1 MRRALQ
7 KIALAVLCATLIL
20 PVIALGADN
29 GKLAGVKGKA
39 ANASDPES
47 YNAILIG
54 IDDYESFPTLSTPVA
69 DVEALAAVLEKD
81 YGFTVTLLTDH
92 TKDKPTNRNI
102 QKLIREKAMSLTE
115 KDNLMVYYAGHG
127 SLDELGTGDGYW
139 IPIDGKADDPS
150 SWIPHEQIT
159 KLMGNEK
166 GKIKSFILV
175 ADSCYSGSMM
185 RSIKIE
191 PPGRADDDT
200 LTKRMLE
207 GAGKRSRIIVSSGG
221 NEPVPDQ
228 AFGSKHSLFAHY
240 FLEGLKENK
249 KRYLDVGALFNTKV
263 KPEVEKRIK
272 QKPLISR
279 LTSAVDEDGIFLMT
293 KAGGELPKPKV
304 DLNAV
309 NDKLKQEKAALQA
322 QIRAL
327 TASQSGLKDEI
338 ESMNKKQL
346 AAKKEY
352 EARLSELESKRSSLS
367 DDRSRLDEADK
378 KNRADELKLQA
389 LLREKDALSADKMAE
404 IKKEQGR
411 ISALNSQIDSQRTAL
426 QGKERSLA
434 EAEANLKKN
443 EAKMNAKIM
452 AEEQKIAELKEKEK
466 AFEAKA
472 RQADEARKAAD
483 DKIAKANEELKQME
497 ETKKQLAD
505 QIKIAT
511 SKVAGIYSNSTSGDA
526 KGRFVVLGD
535 VVFDKKTNLMWLKDA
550 NYANSGEDFENAEKY
565 VSGLKVAGYGNW
577 QLPSKEEWRSLIPE
591 NVKGIDNSLPDNP
604 FRNIVVSGQYWVS
617 SLMGSQ
623 GINLGHGGMSR
634 LNKKNPAYIW
644 PVRYAT
650 PDEITKFKSQ

>member
-7 KIALAVLCATLIL
+7 QMALAVLCAVLIL
-20 PVIALGADN
+20 PAIVSGADK
-29 GKLAGVKGKA
+29 GIKGKS
-39 ANASDPES
+39 ANTSDLGS

-69 DVEALAAVLEKD
+69 DVEELAKVLEKE
-81 YGFTVTLLTDH
+81 YGFSVTLLTDH

-127 SLDELGTGDGYW
+127 HLDELGTGDGYW

-200 LTKRMLE
+200 LTKRMLD

-221 NEPVPDQ
+221 NEPVPDH

-249 KRYLDVGALFNTKV
+249 KRYLDVGSLFNTKV

-293 KAGGELPKPKV
+293 KAGGEMPAPKV

-309 NDKLKQEKAALQA
+309 NDKLQQEKAALQA
-322 QIRAL
+322 QIQAL
-327 TASQSGLKDEI
+327 TASQTGLKGEI
-338 ESMNKKQL
+338 ELMNKKQI
-346 AAKKEY
+346 AAKKEF

-378 KNRADELKLQA
+378 KNRADEQKLQA
-389 LLREKDALSADKMAE
+389 LLKEKDDLSAEKMAE
-404 IKKEQGR
+404 IEKERRR
-411 ISALNSQIDSQRTAL
+411 ISDLNSQIDSQRTAL
-426 QGKERSLA
+426 QGKEQSLA

-452 AEEQKIAELKEKEK
+452 DEEKKIAELKAREKDFEVK
-466 AFEAKA
+466 AKL
-472 RQADEARKAAD
+472 ADEARKAAD
-483 DKIAKANEELKQME
+483 DKIAKANEELRKME
-497 ETKKQLAD
+497 ETKTQLAA
-505 QIKIAT
+505 QIKTAT
-511 SKVAGIYSNSTSGDA
+511 EKVAGIYSSAASGDA
-526 KGRFVVLGD
+526 NGRFVTLGD

-565 VSGLKVAGYGNW
+565 VSSLKVAGYDNW

-604 FRNIVVSGQYWVS
+604 FKNIVVSGQYWVS